1 MAVALKR
8 CGQKRYGLFYKSI
21 ITENV
26 PDINGKWTGNGRE
39 RGEELEKKRER
50 EEEEEKRERERRV
63 ELEKRERERRMEM
76 EKRERE
82 RRTELEKKERER
94 GEELEKR
101 EKKIEKKS
109 GEICICENF
118 VVNLQPIANWGGL
131 SNKGVV

>member
-50 EEEEEKRERERRV
+50 EEE
-63 ELEKRERERRMEM
+63 L

>member
-8 CGQKRYGLFYKSI
+8 CGQKRYGLFYQSI

-26 PDINGKWTGNGRE
+26 PDTNGKWAGNG
-39 RGEELEKKRER
+39 
-50 EEEEEKRERERRV
+50 RERRV
-63 ELEKRERERRMEM
+63 ELEKREREREEEL

-82 RRTELEKKERER
+82 RRT
-94 GEELEKR
+94 ELEKR

-131 SNKGVV
+131 SHKGVV

>member
-50 EEEEEKRERERRV
+50 EEELEKRERERRV
-63 ELEKRERERRMEM
+63 EL

>member
-8 CGQKRYGLFYKSI
+8 CGQKRYGLFYQSI

-26 PDINGKWTGNGRE
+26 PDIKGKWAGNG
-39 RGEELEKKRER
+39 
-50 EEEEEKRERERRV
+50 
-63 ELEKRERERRMEM
+63 
-76 EKRERE
+76 
-82 RRTELEKKERER
+82 RER